1 MTVFLKVIRALLPR
15 RCPGCD
21 HQLGAEVGLCQA
33 CQAALTPRTE
43 WHSPLRPQPE
53 PHLVT
58 LGRYVGPTR
67 RAVRAL
73 KFGGAH
79 DLSGVLGQTL
89 ARGIPA
95 VWGVASVVPVPLHSG
110 RQRERGFNQSMLLAE
125 VIGRELSI
133 PAVPAVR
140 RIRATAQQA
149 KLHAADRSANLAG
162 AFRADAALLPLGPVL
177 LIDDVM
183 TSGSTL
189 SACRDALNAA
199 GVEEL
204 YYAVIAR

>member
-1 MTVFLKVIRALLPR
+1 MTALLKVMRALLPR

-21 HQLGAEVGLCQA
+21 TQLGAEAGLCGS
-33 CQAALTPRTE
+33 CRAALMPRIE
-43 WHSPLRPQPE
+43 WHSPMRPQPE

-58 LGRYVGPTR
+58 LGRYVGTTR

-73 KFGGAH
+73 KYGGAQ
-79 DLSGVLGQTL
+79 DLSGVLGSVL

-95 VWGVASVVPVPLHSG
+95 AWGVASVVPVPLHTS

-125 VIGRELSI
+125 VVAQHLSI

-149 KLHAADRSANLAG
+149 KLHATERGANLAG
-162 AFRADAALLPLGPVL
+162 AFQADAGRLPRGPVL
-177 LIDDVM
+177 LLDDVM

-189 SACRDALNAA
+189 LACRDALNAA
-199 GVEEL
+199 GVGAI
-204 YYAVIAR
+204 YYAVVAR

>member
-1 MTVFLKVIRALLPR
+1 LSALLGFVRVLLPR
-15 RCPGCD
+15 SCPGCGR
-21 HQLGAEVGLCQA
+21 QLGAEAGLCGV
-33 CQAALTPRTE
+33 CRTSLTPRTE
-43 WHSPLRPQPE
+43 WHSPMRPQPE

-89 ARGIPA
+89 ARGIPPG
-95 VWGVASVVPVPLHSG
+95 WGVSCVVPVPLHTS

-125 VIGRELSI
+125 VVGRELGI

-149 KLHAADRSANLAG
+149 KLHAADRSANLVG
-162 AFRADAALLPLGPVL
+162 AFRADAALLPRGPVL
-177 LIDDVM
+177 LLDDVM
-183 TSGSTL
+183 TSGATL
-189 SACRDALNAA
+189 LACRDALNAA
-199 GVEEL
+199 GVHQL

>member
-1 MTVFLKVIRALLPR
+1 MTTFLNVIRALLPR

-21 HQLGAEVGLCQA
+21 AQLGAEAGLCAA
-33 CQAALTPRTE
+33 CRAALMPRIE
-43 WHSPLRPQPE
+43 WHSPMRPQPE

-58 LGRYVGPTR
+58 LGRYVGTTR

-73 KFGGAH
+73 KYGGAQ
-79 DLSGVLGQTL
+79 DLSGVLGTVL

-95 VWGVASVVPVPLHSG
+95 EWGVASVVPVPLHSG

-125 VIGRELSI
+125 VVGRELGI

-140 RIRATAQQA
+140 RIRATTQQA
-149 KLHAADRSANLAG
+149 KLHATERSANLAG
-162 AFRADAALLPLGPVL
+162 AFQADAGRLPRGPVL
-177 LIDDVM
+177 LLDDVM

-189 SACRDALNAA
+189 LACRDALTAA
-199 GVEEL
+199 GVREF